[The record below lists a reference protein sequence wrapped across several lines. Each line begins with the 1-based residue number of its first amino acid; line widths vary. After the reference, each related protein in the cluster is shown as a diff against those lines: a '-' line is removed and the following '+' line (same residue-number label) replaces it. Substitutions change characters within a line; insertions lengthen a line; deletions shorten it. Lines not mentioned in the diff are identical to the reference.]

1 VVQVVW
7 VCNFLHHLEI
17 QYQLLVLLD
26 QLLRHLVVLIL
37 PVNIGLLAVV
47 VELLIQLE
55 VQEVLVEQVE
65 EVPVVQDLMVV
76 ME

>member
-1 VVQVVW
+1 VQVVW
-7 VCNFLHHLEI
+7 VCNFQQHLEI

-26 QLLRHLVVLIL
+26 QLLHHLVVLIL
-37 PVNIGLLAVV
+37 PVSIGLLVEV
-47 VELLIQLE
+47 VELLIHLE

-65 EVPVVQDLMVV
+65 VLPVVLELMVV